1 MRHRSQNTFIARN
14 FLHRPGQAAW
24 DAVCPQK
31 AVALA
36 AHGGGRKKDQV
47 LRQARY
53 SCSRDRSYG
62 LVGSWVMSTT
72 GGNCVL
78 FVDVP
83 EKWLTHRYVSPPVLP
98 VIPRVGI
105 ENSGRRLCERMTMPR
120 SVRAGVPECS
130 QTDSM
135 QHPKSQTIT
144 TSPLEQSV
152 KTSPGCSR
160 WLAWGGMGPI

>member
-1 MRHRSQNTFIARN
+1 MSAKGSGISSTWRWPKERSSFKT
-14 FLHRPGQAAW
+14 G
-24 DAVCPQK
+24 
-31 AVALA
+31 ALLLLLGWKLWFGWKLGDVN
-36 AHGGGRKKDQV
+36 H
-47 LRQARY
+47 
-53 SCSRDRSYG
+53 
-62 LVGSWVMSTT
+62 W
-72 GGNCVL
+72 GNWVL

-152 KTSPGCSR
+152 KTSPGCSM